1 MADAAAEGRILRRW
15 CRSAAV
21 AACAAAV
28 PLAGAWARWCD
39 LSRAQRAWSRCAAR
53 AVGLD
58 VSVRG
63 EPPPGG
69 VLLAANHVG
78 YLDILALGAVAPGR
92 FLAKAE
98 IAGWGLVG
106 ALARWGG
113 AVFLQRD
120 RPRDV
125 RAAVDRVAALL
136 AAGERVILF
145 PEAGVS
151 PDARLGPFRP
161 MLFEAAVRSGRP
173 VVPVGLRYREPADPR
188 AWAWIEEPSLAR
200 HLWTRVL
207 PARRIRVEVVF
218 GGPIPAGAGAD
229 RKILAARAR
238 SAVAEILART

>member
-1 MADAAAEGRILRRW
+1 M
-15 CRSAAV
+15 
-21 AACAAAV
+21 
-28 PLAGAWARWCD
+28 
-39 LSRAQRAWSRCAAR
+39 AR
-53 AVGLD
+53 AVGLE
-58 VSVRG
+58 VAVRG
-63 EPPPGG
+63 QPPPGG

-78 YLDILALGAVAPGR
+78 YLDIPVLASVAPGR

-98 IAGWGLVG
+98 IAGWGLLG

-113 AVFLQRD
+113 TVFLQRD

-125 RAAVDRVAALL
+125 RAAVDRVAGLL

-151 PDARLGPFRP
+151 PDARLGSFRP

-188 AWAWIEEPSLAR
+188 TWAWIEEPSLAR

-218 GGPIPAGAGAD
+218 GVPIPAGSGLGRKALAG
-229 RKILAARAR
+229 RAR
-238 SAVAEILART
+238 DAVAEILARP